1 MEQGGTSDGAE
12 RESGRARPR
21 ITDEGLR
28 TSRPATE
35 RRRAPGYYRVLM
47 HSADH
52 SAATSRDLFPTPESE
67 TPAPAVSQ
75 GGSAG
80 TQALHLVV
88 ESPIPAD
95 SAMSVRRLCTSYC
108 VTEFVHGLSMDAS
121 RRSSYTIVAP
131 NGTSKTTT
139 FSKATG
145 LLRPT
150 DGTAQ

>member
-1 MEQGGTSDGAE
+1 MEQGGTPDGEGGTSDGAE

-67 TPAPAVSQ
+67 TPAPPCPQA
-75 GGSAG
+75 APAA
-80 TQALHLVV
+80 TQPPPLAA
-88 ESPIPAD
+88 E
-95 SAMSVRRLCTSYC
+95 
-108 VTEFVHGLSMDAS
+108 
-121 RRSSYTIVAP
+121 AP
-131 NGTSKTTT
+131 TR
-139 FSKATG
+139 A
-145 LLRPT
+145 
-150 DGTAQ
+150 